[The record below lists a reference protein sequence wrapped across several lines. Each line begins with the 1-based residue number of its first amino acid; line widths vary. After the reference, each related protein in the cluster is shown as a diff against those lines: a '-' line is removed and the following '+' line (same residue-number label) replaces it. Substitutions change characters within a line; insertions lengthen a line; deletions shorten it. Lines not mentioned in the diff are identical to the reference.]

1 MNINSNVL
9 DINEIKKF
17 FQEELTENANSSSFI
32 IKTDNNKI
40 KIHLE
45 VIPEVDSEFFL
56 VSVYTSNCHL
66 QLHNCSR
73 IVVSQML
80 EELIFISENETNLSG
95 LIISKNGDC
104 AMYSNVLKKDI
115 NSDLSELSS
124 EKLLA
129 AVALSITES

>member
-1 MNINSNVL
+1 M
-9 DINEIKKF
+9 DINEIKDF
-17 FQEELTENANSSSFI
+17 FEEELIVEGNSSSFN

-45 VIPEVDSEFFL
+45 IFPESSDGVFL
-56 VSVYTSNCHL
+56 ISVYTSNCHL

-73 IVVSQML
+73 IVVSKML
-80 EELIFISENETNLSG
+80 EELLFISEDDKNLSG

-104 AMYSNVLKKDI
+104 AMYSNVPKKDI

-129 AVALSITES
+129 AVALSIAES